1 MVLKASPARIVVSL
15 VAGLVFAAPVAA
27 QDTTPSATGRPA
39 QQQKQPVR
47 QIKPGPAPS
56 PATPQAVA
64 PAPTAAPTAPTP
76 TAPAATPAGQPPS
89 IGSVPTDVVMV
100 RVVGP
105 WDADGRKGFSRL
117 VASAFGG
124 QLSMTVQWISDTGE
138 IVATQ
143 ELEGSAEAP
152 QLALATVR
160 AENGKDNSAVYFDT
174 PEDAQGFRE
183 TFVLIVGQPGDA
195 RFGPATN

>member
-1 MVLKASPARIVVSL
+1 MVLKTSPARIVLCL
-15 VAGLVFAAPVAA
+15 VAGLSFASSVAA
-27 QDTTPSATGRPA
+27 QDTTPSATSRPA

-47 QIKPGPAPS
+47 QVKPGPAPS
-56 PATPQAVA
+56 PATPQTIAPAQTA
-64 PAPTAAPTAPTP
+64 PAPA
-76 TAPAATPAGQPPS
+76 APAAPSNLPPS
-89 IGSVPTDVVMV
+89 VGSVPTDVVMV

-105 WDADGRKGFSRL
+105 WEADGRKGFSRL
-117 VASAFGG
+117 VATAFGG
-124 QLSMTVQWISDTGE
+124 QLSMHVQWISDAGE

>member
-1 MVLKASPARIVVSL
+1 MVLKASPARIVLCL
-15 VAGLVFAAPVAA
+15 VAGLAFAAPATA
-27 QDTTPSATGRPA
+27 QDTTPSATGRAA

-56 PATPQAVA
+56 PATPQTVA
-64 PAPTAAPTAPTP
+64 PAPTAPAP
-76 TAPAATPAGQPPS
+76 ATPAASPSNLPPS
-89 IGSVPTDVVMV
+89 VRSVPTDVVMV

-105 WDADGRKGFSRL
+105 WEADSRKGFSRL
-117 VASAFGG
+117 IATAFGG
-124 QLSMTVQWISDTGE
+124 QLSMHVQWISDTGE

-160 AENGKDNSAVYFDT
+160 AENGKENSAVYFDT

-183 TFVLIVGQPGDA
+183 TFVLIVGAPGDA